1 MEWSE
6 DFDLY
11 YIHNGPLQCYTKAT
25 ASAGDGL
32 LYKAE
37 LFHRGR
43 AHSDPNAP
51 ERVVVFLT
59 FAESLVDADDTRMLP
74 PGQSHVLRWNLWGH
88 TIDEFTTIDKKKWR
102 FWHSLGIFLPKQQSK
117 DIYRPWN
124 ILDSPSLVFRD
135 HGGER
140 DELFSILYYIRDY
153 FFTPTLQICLPEIK
167 ERPAEGVCGP
177 STEKLEDIQIDG
189 SSSMEQAVELM
200 KEHGAGIV
208 QSVLTKETADDL
220 RNFVLKENN
229 QSVAYVVHSPANRY
243 YIAPDVKTPIVQQ
256 ALKEIAEHPVMRPL
270 IDDLLGP
277 AASLTQFNVIT
288 NLYGAL
294 DQPWHSDIGP
304 SARDYPDDFVR
315 EYTITIP
322 LQDTTKEMGATGMC

>member
-1 MEWSE
+1 MMNKSHPS
-6 DFDLY
+6 FPYALLCLL
-11 YIHNGPLQCYTKAT
+11 HLSLALLLCTT
-25 ASAGDGL
+25 AG
-32 LYKAE
+32 
-37 LFHRGR
+37 
-43 AHSDPNAP
+43 
-51 ERVVVFLT
+51 
-59 FAESLVDADDTRMLP
+59 
-74 PGQSHVLRWNLWGH
+74 
-88 TIDEFTTIDKKKWR
+88 
-102 FWHSLGIFLPKQQSK
+102 
-117 DIYRPWN
+117 
-124 ILDSPSLVFRD
+124 
-135 HGGER
+135 
-140 DELFSILYYIRDY
+140 LYYIRDY
-153 FFTPTLQICLPEIK
+153 YGPPLLFRPPK
-167 ERPAEGVCGP
+167 ELAKALAEEVCGP

-229 QSVAYVVHSPANRY
+229 QSAAYIVHNPANRY

-294 DQPWHSDIGP
+294 DQPWHADVGP
-304 SARDYPDDFVR
+304 SARDYPDDFVH

-322 LQDTTKEMGATGMC
+322 LQDTTKEMGATGMCLS